1 MRDFINAC
9 NVSALVERLAIS
21 VSPEIGPLDRAP
33 AATESQV
40 AEIVNG
46 ILADLEING
55 GHVTGPQQLVVT
67 NKFVA
72 IWRDSSSA
80 S

>member
-1 MRDFINAC
+1 MQDC

-21 VSPEIGPLDRAP
+21 VSPEIGPLDRA
-33 AATESQV
+33 TKLQV
-40 AEIVNG
+40 AEFVNG
-46 ILADLEING
+46 ILDDLGING
-55 GHVTGPQQLVVT
+55 GHITGPQQLMVT

>member
-1 MRDFINAC
+1 MRDFTNTC
-9 NVSALVERLAIS
+9 NVSVLVERLAIS
-21 VSPEIGPLDRAP
+21 VSPEIGPIDRAP

-46 ILADLEING
+46 ILAELGING
-55 GHVTGPQQLVVT
+55 GHITGPQQLVVT

-72 IWRDSSSA
+72 IWRNSPSA